1 MKPLSCALT
10 GHRVLPENFSEQKL
24 LSELENLVSE
34 GYTSFYC
41 GMAEGFD
48 LLALKALVLLKEK
61 YPLEI
66 EACVP
71 YRGQEKSFSV
81 EMKTLYQ
88 TLLPKCDRVT
98 VFFERYT
105 DGCYLVR
112 NRYMVNEADCV
123 FAYCTRQKGGT
134 AYTLRYAES
143 KKKRIV
149 RAILCG

>member
-1 MKPLSCALT
+1 MKPLACALT
-10 GHRVLPENFSEQKL
+10 GHRVLPENFNEEKL
-24 LSELENLVSE
+24 LSELEALILE
-34 GYTSFYC
+34 GYQTFYC

-48 LLALKALVLLKEK
+48 LLALKALFRLKEK

-71 YRGQEKSFSV
+71 YRGQEKRFSA
-81 EMKTLYQ
+81 EMKALYLS
-88 TLLPKCDRVT
+88 LLPACDRVT

-123 FAYCTRQKGGT
+123 FAYCTRQTGGT

-143 KKKRIV
+143 KKKRVV
-149 RAILCG
+149 RALLCG